1 MMNDRSVG
9 NDPLSGIEIEK
20 KIMETK
26 VPSYVSEHHIE
37 TTDSCRPL
45 GKFSGDCIT

>member
-1 MMNDRSVG
+1 LEELGKWKDIVIVG

-37 TTDSCRPL
+37 TTGSC
-45 GKFSGDCIT
+45 